1 MLKKIS
7 AAAAIAVCAA
17 FPTAAYASGL
27 TAAADGVI
35 NAGERVADSAF
46 DMGRDILSGFTGDDT
61 TADGADVDD
70 DTDNNPGDTTPDD
83 NDTNPGDGT
92 TPGDDT
98 TTGDD
103 TDPDDN
109 TTSGDN
115 TTTDP
120 DDDTASGDNS
130 DNDSDDNSGG
140 LVTDENDNE
149 ANSPNTGVT
158 LGYTAAA
165 AVLAAMGVM
174 ATAIRR
180 RDD

>member
-35 NAGERVADSAF
+35 NAGERIADSAF
-46 DMGRDILSGFTGDDT
+46 DAGRDILNGFTGDDT
-61 TADGADVDD
+61 AADGTDVGDGTDD
-70 DTDNNPGDTTPDD
+70 DPGDTTPDD
-83 NDTNPGDGT
+83 NTDPNPGDNT
-92 TPGDDT
+92 NPDDNT
-98 TTGDD
+98 E
-103 TDPDDN
+103 PDDN

-115 TTTDP
+115 TDTDADTDNNTT
-120 DDDTASGDNS
+120 SGDN
-130 DNDSDDNSGG
+130 SDDNSGG